1 MTKHNWRYAVIIATL
16 LALFFTVP
24 GCGKKGDPI
33 PPREVQKKEAPS
45 PASSV
50 VKDKETPK

>member
-1 MTKHNWRYAVIIATL
+1 MTKHNWCCAVIMATL

-33 PPREVQKKEAPS
+33 PPRDVQKKQAP
-45 PASSV
+45 PQAAGV
-50 VKDKETPK
+50 MKDKEILK